1 MPVFR
6 GYTVCVTFDPV
17 EVARA
22 TFLIVAT
29 LFPIVNPLGGA
40 PIFLS
45 LTEAYPVSV
54 QRALARRIAINS
66 FLLLIASLFI
76 GANVLDFFGLSL
88 PAVQLA
94 GGIVVA
100 ATGWALLNQPDRKNR
115 DRETPTEV
123 DILSHAFYPYTLPLT
138 VGPGSIS
145 VAITLGAHLPK
156 RLDTH
161 SMFAPGAMI
170 ASIAGAL
177 VISLLI
183 WVCFAMAERMSRAL
197 GPTGTSVLMRLSSF
211 ILFCIGVQIAWNGVQ
226 GLVKPLLEK

>member
-1 MPVFR
+1 MFS
-6 GYTVCVTFDPV
+6 TFDPV
-17 EVARA
+17 DVARA

-45 LTEAYPVSV
+45 MAGGYPARVRN
-54 QRALARRIAINS
+54 QLARRIALNS
-66 FLLLIASLFI
+66 FILLIASLFI
-76 GANVLDFFGLSL
+76 GAHVLAFFGLSL

-94 GGIVVA
+94 GGLVVA
-100 ATGWALLNQPDRKNR
+100 SAGWALLNQPDRRNQ
-115 DRETPTEV
+115 DRETPAEV

-156 RLDTH
+156 RFDTV
-161 SMFAPGAMI
+161 SIFAPEAMVSSLVGA
-170 ASIAGAL
+170 AAVSA
-177 VISLLI
+177 LI
-183 WVCFAMAERMSRAL
+183 WLCYAMAERMSRAL
-197 GPTGTSVLMRLSSF
+197 GPTGTRVLMRLSSF

-226 GLVKPLLEK
+226 GLVKPLLGK